1 MDAAAPPGITFWLLL
16 LFIWLVCHE
25 SHPGLVVV
33 VIIII
38 LLIVLII
45 GVAVGR
51 WVSSHAFQCNV
62 HHFLGLVLWADTST

>member
-33 VIIII
+33 VIIIL

-51 WVSSHAFQCNV
+51 WFPPM
-62 HHFLGLVLWADTST
+62 HFNATSTIF